1 MGLFDKL
8 MGGVEKAAEQV
19 SAAAAGQAAEVKSE
33 TFTFSTIPTSVAEL
47 KALPEASLDS
57 PFKTTALALL
67 ALLYYEKDVNAT
79 VEMLNFL
86 KGPDPVSEYEKQFLK
101 DRLAGKY
108 YKPYSFFAGASVENG
123 YEPSMPLKIT
133 VSSNPYSYPEPNWAT
148 LYVKSAGADSER
160 PVKLR
165 LKPSAG
171 TWYLNDIQ
179 CLSDIRIPANEDP
192 WA

>member
-8 MGGVEKAAEQV
+8 FGTVEDVAKGAAVGADKAANQSV
-19 SAAAAGQAAEVKSE
+19 
-33 TFTFSTIPTSVAEL
+33 TFTFSAVPTNVSEL
-47 KALPEASLDS
+47 KALPEATLDT
-57 PFKTTALALL
+57 PFKTVALTLL
-67 ALLYYEKDVNAT
+67 TLLYYEKDEPAVI
-79 VEMLNFL
+79 EMLNFL
-86 KGPDPVSEYEKQFLK
+86 KGPEDVSNYERQFLK

-108 YKPYSFFAGASVENG
+108 YKPFSYFAGATVENG
-123 YEPSMPLKIT
+123 YLPTMPLTIT
-133 VSSNPYSYPEPNWAT
+133 VSSNPYSYPDDCWAT

-165 LKPSAG
+165 KKPSTG

-179 CLSDIRIPANEDP
+179 CLSDIRTPATEDP